1 MLTPTKS
8 GNAGPDDSAI
18 FPAEPPPWVA
28 RALAWMLIALFL
40 TALIASIAVRVP
52 ETVDS
57 PFVLVSKGGAD
68 PIQAPRAAVVHQ
80 VLISEGQSV
89 KRGDTLFVLSVDQVR
104 EWRAETD
111 AREQALRTAQ
121 ETSRKLEEA
130 HVVSLR
136 MKDAEIAQARRETA
150 FRAEHLRLMRDL
162 LQRAEKLATSG
173 LISDMELT
181 SHRLGVTESQKDLE
195 QARKTLVQEIDE
207 RGALETERARQRIA
221 ERSAAEESMIRIS
234 SLKQPLTATSSGLLE
249 VRAPYDAVVLDVMPQ
264 NGRVVAPGDA
274 LCQLTAPSRHLQA
287 RLLMAETGLA
297 KIEPQQR
304 VRLRFD
310 AYPYQRYGVVDGVV
324 DWISPAA
331 VEHEEGA
338 DFVVV
343 ATVNGSEIRSRG
355 TTLPLRPGMRGQA
368 RITVGRR
375 ALIEYV
381 LEPLRQVREN
391 LQP

>member
-1 MLTPTKS
+1 MLSPVNS
-8 GNAGPDDSAI
+8 GSANASDDAI

-28 RALAWMLIALFL
+28 RALAWLLIALFL
-40 TALIASIAVRVP
+40 SAILASIVVRVP
-52 ETVDS
+52 ETVES
-57 PFVLVSKGGAD
+57 PFVLVPKGGAD
-68 PIQAPRAAVVHQ
+68 PIEAPRAAVVHQ
-80 VLISEGQSV
+80 VLVTEGQSV
-89 KRGDTLFVLSVDQVR
+89 RRGDKLFVLSVDQVR

-111 AREQALRTAQ
+111 AREQALRTAE

-130 HVVSLR
+130 HAAALR
-136 MKDAEIAQARRETA
+136 IKDGEIAQARRETA
-150 FRAEHLRLMRDL
+150 FRTEHLRLMSDL
-162 LQRAEKLATSG
+162 LGRAEQLAVSG

-181 SHRLGVTESQKDLE
+181 SHRLSVTESRKNLE
-195 QARKTLVQEIDE
+195 QARKTLTQELDE

-234 SLKQPLTATSSGLLE
+234 SLRQPLTATSSGLLE
-249 VRAPYDAVVLDVMPQ
+249 VRAPYDAVVLDVMQ
-264 NGRVVAPGDA
+264 QSGRVVAPGDD
-274 LCQLTAPSRHLQA
+274 LCQLTAPTRHLQA
-287 RLLMAETGLA
+287 RLQMPETGLA

-331 VEHEEGA
+331 VEHRDGA

-343 ATVNGSEIRSRG
+343 ANVSESGIRAKG

-375 ALIEYV
+375 ALIEYL
-381 LEPLRQVREN
+381 LEPLRRVREN
-391 LQP
+391 LEP